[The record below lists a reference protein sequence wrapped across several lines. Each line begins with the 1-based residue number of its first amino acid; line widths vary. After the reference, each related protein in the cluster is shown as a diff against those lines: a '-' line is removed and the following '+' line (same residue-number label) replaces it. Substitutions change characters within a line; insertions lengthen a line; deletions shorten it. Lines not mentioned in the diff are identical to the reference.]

1 MTNESRI
8 KPPMWFWVVSIIA
21 LLWNLMG
28 AYAYLIDAYTSIEDL
43 EAMTQAQRE
52 LYESRPAWVTGAF
65 AIAVWAGVLGCIAL
79 LIKKKWARPVLLISL
94 IGVIG
99 HQVYMFFLSNTFE
112 VMGSESMGLPIAVLV
127 IAIGLVYFAKI
138 AQKKGWLT

>member
-1 MTNESRI
+1 
-8 KPPMWFWVVSIIA
+8 MWFWIVSIIA

-28 AYAYLIDAYTSIEDL
+28 AYAYVIDAYTSIEDL

-52 LYESRPAWVTGAF
+52 LYESRPAWATGAF

-99 HQVYMFFLSNTFE
+99 QQLYMFFLSNTLE
-112 VMGSESMGLPIAVLV
+112 VMGSESLGLPIAVLI

-138 AQKKGWLT
+138 AQKKSWIT